1 MSTAKILSRASAGL
15 QAPDVSIDVHLS
27 NGLPGFTLVGLPE
40 SAVREARERVR
51 SALINSHF
59 EWPDHRI
66 TVNLAPADIPK
77 AGGRF
82 DLPIALGILV
92 ASGQLE
98 PEVISNREFFGEL
111 GLDGSLRR
119 ASGIM
124 AAVLAATRAN
134 RACGVPASQ
143 LDSLATI
150 PKAQLIAS
158 HDLLTLCAKLKQG
171 GSAEPLPAATPNP
184 LPPHQDFQTIAGQ
197 PVAKR
202 ALEISAAG
210 GHHLLMVGPPGAGKT
225 LLASA
230 LPGIL
235 PDLEP
240 EEMLELTVIR
250 DLLGLRAEH
259 RRPFRAPH
267 HGSSGPALVG
277 GGAHAQ
283 PGEVSLA
290 TGGVLFLDELPE
302 FSPRTLDLLRQP
314 LEEGEITINRT
325 NRSNT
330 YPAHFQLISAM
341 NPCPCGY
348 AGSHDPPCKCS
359 AELVA
364 RYQSRISGPI
374 LDRIDL
380 HVGLERQSSAQ
391 LLHPSDACESS
402 AVIRERVVAARR
414 RQLTRQA
421 CCNAKLAGSELLKNC
436 QMGPQV
442 VSWFADTSDRL
453 KLSARSTHRALRVA
467 RTLADMRNED
477 SVVEQH
483 LMEALGYRPKL
494 EGWG

>member
-40 SAVREARERVR
+40 STVREARERVR

-59 EWPDHRI
+59 EWPDYRI

-98 PEVISNREFFGEL
+98 SGAVSDKEFFGEL

-150 PKAQLIAS
+150 PNAQLIAS

-171 GSAEPLPAATPNP
+171 GPHEPLVSATPHPAA
-184 LPPHQDFQTIAGQ
+184 PHQDFETIAGQ

-240 EEMLELTVIR
+240 GEMLELTVIR
-250 DLLGLRAEH
+250 DLLGLRAAH

-325 NRSNT
+325 NRTNT

-348 AGSHDPPCKCS
+348 AGSQNPPCKCS

-364 RYQSRISGPI
+364 RYQSRVSGPI

-380 HVGLERQSSAQ
+380 HVGLERQSGTQ
-391 LLHPSDACESS
+391 LLHPVDTRESS
-402 AVIRERVVAARR
+402 AVIRERVRAARE
-414 RQLTRQA
+414 RQLDRQA
-421 CCNAKLAGSELLKNC
+421 CCNAKLAGRELLENC
-436 QMGPQV
+436 QMSQQV
-442 VSWFADTSDRL
+442 LNWFAETSDRL
-453 KLSARSTHRALRVA
+453 TLSARSTHRVLRVA
-467 RTLADMRNED
+467 RTLADMGNED
-477 SVVEQH
+477 NVAEQH
-483 LMEALGYRPKL
+483 LLEALSYRPVM
-494 EGWG
+494 EG

>member
-1 MSTAKILSRASAGL
+1 MSTAKIFSRASAGL
-15 QAPDVSIDVHLS
+15 HAPDVSIDVHLS
-27 NGLPGFTLVGLPE
+27 SGLPGFTLVGLPE

-59 EWPDHRI
+59 DWPDHRI
-66 TVNLAPADIPK
+66 TVNLAPADLPK
-77 AGGRF
+77 TGGRF

-92 ASGQLE
+92 ASGQLAK
-98 PEVISNREFFGEL
+98 EVVHNKEFFGEL

-124 AAVLAATRAN
+124 AAVLAATRAS
-134 RACGVPASQ
+134 RTCGVPVSQ
-143 LDSLATI
+143 LDSLTTI
-150 PKAQLIAS
+150 PHAQLIAAD
-158 HDLLTLCAKLKQG
+158 DLLSLCAKLKL
-171 GSAEPLPAATPNP
+171 SSPCEPLSPPEPQA
-184 LPPHQDFQTIAGQ
+184 LPPYQDFRNIAGQ

-225 LLASA
+225 LLASS

-240 EEMLELTVIR
+240 GELLELTVIR

-267 HGSSGPALVG
+267 HSSSGPALVG
-277 GGAHAQ
+277 GGANAQ

-302 FSPRTLDLLRQP
+302 FSTRTLDLLRQP

-325 NRSNT
+325 NKTNT

-359 AELVA
+359 GELVA

-391 LLHPSDACESS
+391 LLQPVNTCESS
-402 AVIRERVVAARR
+402 AVIRKRVVAARA
-414 RQLTRQA
+414 RQLARQS
-421 CCNAKLAGSELLKNC
+421 CCNAQLTGRELLQQC
-436 QMGPQV
+436 QMRSPV
-442 VSWFADTSDRL
+442 VKWFADTSDRL
-453 KLSARSTHRALRVA
+453 QLSARSTHRALRVA

-477 SVVEQH
+477 EVVEQH
-483 LMEALGYRPKL
+483 LMEALGYRPRL